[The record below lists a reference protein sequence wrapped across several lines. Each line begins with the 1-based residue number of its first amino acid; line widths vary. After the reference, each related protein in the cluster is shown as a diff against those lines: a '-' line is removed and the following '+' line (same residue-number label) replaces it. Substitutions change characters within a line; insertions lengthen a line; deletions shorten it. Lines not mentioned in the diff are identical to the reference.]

1 MSEEENLDLKE
12 FAAKF
17 LEKCPKVGKVYCEF
31 CGSGDCFSEFSEII
45 IFDRDNLEIGI
56 EDEYSNMLETLF
68 FKIMDAD
75 GRAYFDNDGS
85 SGTIEVDFIK
95 GKVKVEIFYYELV
108 KNSDGENEYEDL
120 IDPKIFQ
127 KPMQD
132 LSNFVKLKKKKK
144 AEWHEYKICLC

>member
-1 MSEEENLDLKE
+1 MIEEENLDLKE

-17 LEKCPKVGKVYCEF
+17 LENCPKIGKVYCEF
-31 CGSGDCFSEFSEII
+31 CGNGDCFSEFSEII
-45 IFDRDNLEIGI
+45 VWDRDDVEIEI
-56 EDEYSNMLETLF
+56 DDNEMKMLESLF

-85 SGTIEVDFIK
+85 SGTIEVDFVK

-108 KNSDGENEYEDL
+108 KNSDGENEYENL
-120 IDPKIFQ
+120 IDPKMFP

-132 LSNFVKLKKKKK
+132 LSNFVKLKNKKKGK
-144 AEWHEYKICLC
+144 